1 MSGEVQVSTDLAP
14 SSRSRHL
21 TALLRTAVSGL
32 GPGGVRA
39 GLLLASVGFG
49 LGAVASSPESGDVI
63 GVWPVGLTAGALVLA
78 PRRQR
83 WPLGAVVLLIAVLT
97 VATGRPAGL
106 ALGYG
111 LGLAL
116 SSLLV
121 AGWYAPDGGARPR
134 LRSDRDLARLL
145 WACAGGATVMA
156 AAGFATSLL
165 TGVGDPVRI
174 AIPLYFTHLAS
185 TLTLLPLVSV
195 LPAQAATADQAERVA
210 QWAALLALG
219 VALFT
224 LGAIPVAVVIIIPA
238 LAWGALRVTPLE
250 AMAQLIFVLM
260 IALLATSADLGP
272 LADVPQRYDL
282 FPDARPALLGLFCV
296 TCALIVVPLTLRVG
310 QQIAEARS
318 AAGERD
324 VIQRIVDGSHGVAI
338 IGADAEGRVTL
349 FNPGAER
356 MLGYDASQV
365 LGRHSSMLHP
375 SREQR
380 SHAGEPSHEPSH
392 EPTGES
398 AEASQE
404 RRAFERLRSV
414 LADPRVGATPV
425 RFRRADGSLR
435 VHMLTLNELRDPRGA
450 VTGYVSTSEDVT
462 EQREAQRAL
471 EESLRTERE
480 AVERLREVD
489 EVKDALVSSV
499 SHELRTPITS
509 MVGFVELLQ
518 DGSFGE
524 PTPGQR
530 YALDRIHAN
539 SDRLLRLIDDLLVLS
554 RLQSEHVDEPGV
566 PLDLRETVRAG
577 AALVEPA
584 RAGRDVAVTL
594 ELPDHPV
601 PVVGVPDG
609 LERVV
614 VNLLGNAV
622 KFTPDGGSVRVRLRH
637 ARTAGGGDGVELDV
651 ADTGIGIPDDEHELV
666 FTRFY
671 RASSA
676 TRDAVPG
683 TGLGLAITRAVVEA
697 HGGTIVV
704 VPRRP
709 DEPPGT
715 TLRVQL
721 PRGPA

>member
-1 MSGEVQVSTDLAP
+1 MTTDLGHVAERLP
-14 SSRSRHL
+14 IVRSAAWVRG
-21 TALLRTAVSGL
+21 ALLVGALLGGLAAVN
-32 GPGGVRA
+32 
-39 GLLLASVGFG
+39 ASPDG
-49 LGAVASSPESGDVI
+49 GDVI
-63 GVWPVGLTAGALVLA
+63 GMWPVGLTTAALVLA

-83 WPLGAVVLLIAVLT
+83 WPLAGVVLVIGVLT
-97 VATGRPAGL
+97 VATGRPPGVA
-106 ALGYG
+106 AGYG

-116 SSLLV
+116 SSVLV
-121 AGWYAPDGGARPR
+121 AGWYAPEGTVRPR
-134 LRSDRDLARLL
+134 LRTDGDLARLL

-156 AAGFATSLL
+156 AAGLTTSLV

-195 LPAQAATADQAERVA
+195 LPAQAATADQGERVA

-224 LGAIPVAVVIIIPA
+224 LGAVPVAVVIIIPA

-250 AMAQLIFVLM
+250 AVAQLLFVLL

-282 FPDARPALLGLFCV
+282 FADARPALLGLFCV
-296 TCALIVVPLTLRVG
+296 TCALIVIPLTLRVG
-310 QQIAEARS
+310 QQIAEAGA

-338 IGADAEGRVTL
+338 IVADAEGRITL

-356 MLGYDASQV
+356 MLGYTASQV

-375 SREQR
+375 PGDGEGQR
-380 SHAGEPSHEPSH
+380 D
-392 EPTGES
+392 
-398 AEASQE
+398 
-404 RRAFERLRSV
+404 FERLRTV
-414 LADPRVGATPV
+414 LAEPRVGATPV
-425 RFRRADGSLR
+425 RFRHADGSVR
-435 VHMLTLNELRDPRGA
+435 VHMLTLSEMHDARGA

-518 DGSFGE
+518 DGTFGE
-524 PTPGQR
+524 PTDGQR
-530 YALDRIHAN
+530 YALDRVHAN
-539 SDRLLRLIDDLLVLS
+539 SARLLRLIDDLLVLS
-554 RLQSEHVDEPGV
+554 RLQAEQVDEPGV
-566 PLDLRETVRAG
+566 LLDLREVARAG
-577 AALVEPA
+577 AAVVEA
-584 RAGRDVAVTL
+584 STAERDL
-594 ELPDHPV
+594 EVELDLPEQPL
-601 PVVGVPDG
+601 PVVGDRDG

-622 KFTPDGGSVRVRLRH
+622 KFTPDGGRVRVSLREVE
-637 ARTAGGGDGVELDV
+637 GDQVDQLVELDV
-651 ADTGIGIPDDEHELV
+651 ADTGIGIPAAEHELV

-697 HGGTIVV
+697 HGGSIAV
-704 VPRRP
+704 VPRAAQDP
-709 DEPPGT
+709 VGT
-715 TLRVQL
+715 TLRVRL
-721 PRGPA
+721 PRAST